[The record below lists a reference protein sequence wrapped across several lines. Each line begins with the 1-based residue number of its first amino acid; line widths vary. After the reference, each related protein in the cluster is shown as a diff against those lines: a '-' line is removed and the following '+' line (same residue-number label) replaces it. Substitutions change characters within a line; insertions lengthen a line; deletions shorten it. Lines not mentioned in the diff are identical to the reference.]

1 MEKTQK
7 HSRYS
12 DEELNEI
19 MNGFSESKLAKDKFE
34 SAKKAVEK
42 LLPQLKKKFGFIFED
57 ADKK

>member
-12 DEELNEI
+12 DEELKEI

-34 SAKKAVEK
+34 SAKKAIEK
-42 LLPQLKKKFGFIFED
+42 LRPQLEKKFEFVFED
-57 ADKK
+57 TDKK